1 MILALLA
8 LLTAAPLAERP
19 PAQRIL
25 LRAARLFDA
34 RKGTL
39 VEPGAVLVEGS
50 RIVKVGADAK
60 ADPSTET
67 IDFGDSTLLPGL
79 IDAHEHL
86 TFEAS
91 ASWFKDEVELLQ
103 RPITEQSHF
112 ASAYARRVLEAG
124 FTTVRDLGSS
134 EYLDVGLR
142 NAIRDGFV
150 VGPRMLVAVY
160 PIGARG
166 GHADIDPFPA
176 DRIVPFGVRQG
187 ICAGPDECRDAVRWQ
202 AKYGADVIK
211 FMASGGVLSLGDAV
225 DAPQLT
231 LEEMTAIVGEAH
243 RLGRRAAA
251 HCHGD
256 AAAKVA
262 IKAGVDSIEHGSF
275 LTRETLLSMKKAGTY
290 LVPTLLTRLALA
302 HQETFPPAIQQKARA
317 AMQAQER
324 MIKDAIDVGVR
335 IALGTDSAVTPHGR
349 NGRELSLLVDF
360 GMKPAAAL
368 QAATVVDAELLGW
381 ADRIGALEP
390 GKLADVIAV
399 PGDPLAR
406 IAAVERVSFVMKEG
420 VVYKRP
426 APPSTP
432 PSRILIR
439 AARVFDGEKMV
450 AGAAV
455 LVEGKDIAA
464 IGPDLSPA
472 TGTEVVDLGDATLL
486 PGLIDAHVHLGSEL
500 TGDYYQERAAALL
513 RFPAEQSLR
522 AELYA
527 RRTLEAGVTSVRN
540 VGSSD
545 RIDSGLRSA
554 IDAGLIEG
562 PRILAAGYAIT
573 ASGGHGDGDPTP
585 PYRLG
590 TQRGPLTGVCD
601 GPDEC
606 RKAVRLQMKYG
617 ADVIKFHASGG
628 VLSLTD
634 PVDVPQFTQEEM
646 AAIVDEA
653 HQWGRKVA
661 THCHGDRAAK
671 MAIKAGVDSIE
682 HGIFLQPDTFAL
694 MKQAGTTFVPTL
706 MAAETV
712 GHMAKEGKLPPPI
725 AVKAT
730 AAAEAAGR
738 AFRAALKAGVKI
750 ALGTDMGV
758 QRHGGNAHE
767 LRLMVDA
774 GMAPLAALRAATL
787 GGAELLGIEARV
799 GSLRRGKAADLVAVE
814 GDLLADVAR
823 AEHVSFVM
831 KDGKRI
837 LRQ

>member
-1 MILALLA
+1 MLLALLA
-8 LLTAAPLAERP
+8 LLAAVERP
-19 PAQRIL
+19 PPHRTL
-25 LRAARLFDA
+25 LRAAHLFDA

-39 VEPGAVLVEGS
+39 VSPGAVLVEDA
-50 RIVKVGADAK
+50 RIAKVGGDVTA
-60 ADPSTET
+60 PEGTET
-67 IDFGDSTLLPGL
+67 IDLGDSTLLPGL
-79 IDAHEHL
+79 MDAHEHL
-86 TFEAS
+86 TFEAGP
-91 ASWFKDEVELLQ
+91 SWFKDEVELLQ
-103 RPITEQSHF
+103 RPATEQAHF

-134 EYLDVGLR
+134 EHLDLGLR
-142 NAIRDGFV
+142 NAIRDGYV
-150 VGPRMLVAVY
+150 VGPRMLVALY

-166 GHADIDPFPA
+166 GHADIDPFPP
-176 DRIVPFGVRQG
+176 DRIVPSGVRQG
-187 ICAGPDECRDAVRWQ
+187 ICAGPDQCRDAVRWQ

-211 FMASGGVLSLGDAV
+211 FMASGGVLSFGDSV

-231 LEEMTAIVGEAH
+231 LEEMTAIVDEAH

-256 AAAKVA
+256 TAAKAA

-275 LTRETLLSMKKAGTY
+275 LTRETLLTMKKAGTY
-290 LVPTLLTRLALA
+290 LVPTLLTRLALVK
-302 HQETFPPAIQQKARA
+302 QDTFPPAIQFKARA
-317 AMQAQER
+317 AMEAQER
-324 MIKDAIDVGVR
+324 MIKDAIDIGVR

-349 NGRELSLLVDF
+349 NGRELALLVES

-368 QAATVVDAELLGW
+368 QAATVVDAQLLGI
-381 ADRIGALEP
+381 ADRLGALEP

-399 PGDPLAR
+399 PGNPLTS
-406 IAAVERVSFVMKEG
+406 IAAVEHVSFVMKEG

-426 APPSTP
+426 SPPPAAPV
-432 PSRILIR
+432 RVLLR
-439 AARVFDGEKMV
+439 AARVFDGEKIV
-450 AGAAV
+450 QGASV
-455 LVEGKDIAA
+455 LVEGKIIAA
-464 IGPDLSPA
+464 IGPDLQPA
-472 TGTEVVDLGDATLL
+472 QGIPVIDLGDATLL
-486 PGLIDAHVHLGSEL
+486 PGLIDAHVHLDSEL
-500 TGDYYQERAAALL
+500 GSDYYMERAAGLL
-513 RFPAEQSLR
+513 RFPAEQALH

-527 RRTLEAGVTSVRN
+527 KRTLEAGVTSVRN
-540 VGSSD
+540 VGSSA
-545 RIDSGLRSA
+545 RIDSGLRNA

-562 PRILAAGYAIT
+562 PRILAAGYPIT

-585 PYRLG
+585 PDRLA
-590 TQRGPLTGVCD
+590 TQRSALTGVCN
-601 GPDEC
+601 GADEC

-646 AAIVDEA
+646 NAIVDEA

-671 MAIKAGVDSIE
+671 IAIKAGVDSIE

-712 GHMAKEGKLPPPI
+712 GHMARDGKLPPPI

-738 AFRAALKAGVKI
+738 AFRSAIQAGVKI
-750 ALGTDMGV
+750 AMGTDMGV

-767 LRLMVDA
+767 LRLMVQA

-787 GGAELLGIEARV
+787 GSAELLGVDGRV
-799 GSLRRGKAADLVAVE
+799 GTLRPGKLADLVAVQ
-814 GDLLADVAR
+814 GDLLADVGR

-831 KDGKRI
+831 KDGKTI
-837 LRQ
+837 LRKQ

>member
-1 MILALLA
+1 MLLALLA
-8 LLTAAPLAERP
+8 LVAAVESP
-19 PAQRIL
+19 PPHRIL
-25 LRAARLFDA
+25 LRAAHLFDA
-34 RKGTL
+34 RKGVL
-39 VEPGAVLVEGS
+39 VSPGAVLVEDA
-50 RIVKVGADAK
+50 RIAQVGADAS
-60 ADPSTET
+60 APAGTET
-67 IDFGDSTLLPGL
+67 IDLGDSTLLPGL
-79 IDAHEHL
+79 MDAHEHL
-86 TFEAS
+86 TFEAGP
-91 ASWFKDEVELLQ
+91 SWYKDEVELLQ
-103 RPITEQSHF
+103 RPATEQAHF

-134 EYLDVGLR
+134 EYIDLGLR

-150 VGPRMLVAVY
+150 VGPRMLVALY

-176 DRIVPFGVRQG
+176 DRIVPSGVRQG
-187 ICAGPDECRDAVRWQ
+187 ICAGPDQCRDAVRWQ

-211 FMASGGVLSLGDAV
+211 FMASGGVLSFGDTV

-231 LEEMTAIVGEAH
+231 LEEMAAIVDEAH

-256 AAAKVA
+256 AAAKAA

-302 HQETFPPAIQQKARA
+302 KQDTFPPPIQVKARA
-317 AMQAQER
+317 AMEAQAR
-324 MIKDAIDVGVR
+324 MIKQAIEIGVR

-349 NGRELSLLVDF
+349 NGRELALLVES

-368 QAATVVDAELLGW
+368 QAATVVDAELLGI
-381 ADRIGALEP
+381 ADRLGALET

-399 PGDPLAR
+399 PGNPLAG
-406 IAAVERVSFVMKEG
+406 IAAVEHVSFVMKEG

-426 APPSTP
+426 SPPP
-432 PSRILIR
+432 PPPARVLIR
-439 AARVFDGEKMV
+439 AARVFDGERIV
-450 AGAAV
+450 PGASV
-455 LVEGKDIAA
+455 LVDGKTIAA
-464 IGPDLSPA
+464 IGPDLQPA
-472 TGTEVVDLGDATLL
+472 PGIPVVDLGDATLL

-500 TGDYYQERAAALL
+500 GSDYYAERAASLL
-513 RFPAEQSLR
+513 RFPAEQALH

-527 RRTLEAGVTSVRN
+527 RRTLEAGVTTVRN

-545 RIDSGLRSA
+545 RIDSGLRNA
-554 IDAGLIEG
+554 IDADLIEG

-585 PYRLG
+585 PDRLA
-590 TQRGPLTGVCD
+590 TPRDPLTGVCN

-738 AFRAALKAGVKI
+738 AFRSAMQAGVKI

-767 LRLMVDA
+767 LRLMVQA
-774 GMAPLAALRAATL
+774 GMAPAAALRAATL
-787 GGAELLGIEARV
+787 GSAELLGVDGRV
-799 GSLRRGKAADLVAVE
+799 GTLRPGKVADLIAVP
-814 GDLLADVAR
+814 GDLLADVGR

-831 KDGKRI
+831 KDGKTI
-837 LRQ
+837 LRKQ